1 VRETLTP
8 LVDAATAAWLAQVT
22 RPLAQR

>member
-8 LVDAATAAWLAQVT
+8 QVDAKTAAWLAEAT
-22 RPLAQR
+22 RAI

>member
-8 LVDAATAAWLAQVT
+8 LVDDKTAAWLKDAT
-22 RPLAQR
+22 RPVAA